1 MGTQSGGDVLLAQV
15 DDEATFTATSAMKE
29 IAFGSVAGMVAE
41 VFEYPFDLAKVRLQA
56 QLLTPAS
63 SHAKHFDGPMHCLM
77 QTWKE
82 EGVRGMYRGLPAP
95 MVGAM
100 AETAA
105 LFLAYTG
112 FQNVI
117 RKASPPTSSTDGRNS
132 KPPPLSIAQL
142 GLASAGAGFLTSFV
156 LTPIELVKCKMQVQ
170 MMNFNPIFPP
180 PISPGR
186 IPHRSSS
193 SLPDAAR
200 HISSSSI
207 ASKYSKRSIHN
218 SPSPAEAISPPAKP
232 PGPIALT
239 RSIIDEYGVRGLW
252 LGHTGTLLRETGGCA
267 AWFVCKE
274 YVARKLVEHRIH
286 QTPSA
291 STDLLAWESAFSGA
305 VAGAV
310 GALLFYPAD
319 TVKSAIQTEDELRPR
334 GTLLRKHKQSTFL
347 GTFRKIQALS
357 RYFSGTSSYANAK
370 AKLDNKAFSDTLLL
384 PKTSFKLRQDL
395 KEAEAKYEN
404 LTCENLYQWQ
414 WENAKGPLFVLHDG
428 PPYANGDLH
437 IGHALN
443 KVIKD
448 IINRFHVTQGRKVHY
463 VPGWDCHGLP
473 IENKAMKD
481 MKRNPLETPPSIIR
495 EGARA
500 TALREIDSQREQF
513 RPLAVMAD
521 WYSNERTYRTLDRH
535 YEMRQ
540 LRMFQQMVANG
551 LIYRQHRPVHYSPS
565 SRSALAEAELEY
577 KDDHVSHSVYVGFDL
592 DVQSLKLSDSFA
604 REHLNSAPKVQL
616 LVWTTTPWTL
626 TAHMGIAV
634 HRTLPYYMVRLEE
647 GGNSG
652 TVVFVTHN
660 QPETLEK
667 LLGPHTI
674 LGTITGGELIGA
686 TYRHIFPG
694 STKSFE
700 VIHAPHVT
708 NETGTGLVHCA
719 AAHGAEDYNAF
730 RSLGLLNPSNTDDLV
745 CHVDS
750 KGQFTPD
757 VADVVGQEYAK
768 RLAGTEVLGDGNKEI
783 VMILKELGKVYKV
796 QRVKH
801 RYPYDWKT
809 NEPII
814 VTATSQWFANLDKI
828 KDDALNALKPVSFF
842 PEISRNRLEAFIQSR
857 SEWCISRQRVW
868 GVPIPALHHKETG
881 RAILDAPTLDYI
893 LNAMESKNL
902 DWWDAS
908 IEHFVPPWLL
918 EEGKTAA
925 ETWEKGRD
933 TMDVWF
939 DSGSSWS
946 MLAEMGVGRT
956 SEEGRKFDADL
967 CLEGSDQ
974 HRGWFQSQLLTAVG
988 SRDASAGGEATSP
1001 YGTLITH
1008 GMVLDEKGKKMSKS
1022 LGNIISPMTIVRGSP
1037 NNKKEAAYGPDVL
1050 RLWAATVEYWRD
1062 MSIGPTVIAQAVES
1076 LRKLLI
1082 NALNNFAN
1090 ITMSSLYFDIT
1101 KDNLYANA
1109 IQSLERRAVVTVLEK
1124 SAEWKDP
1131 QASEDM
1137 ANLLHVRGTVLALLE
1152 KARTAKLIKSALE
1165 AEVDII
1171 VPDGAS
1177 ENTFVDMLRREENF
1191 LKTLFI
1197 VSDASIMDEGSLGTT
1212 SPEWLYSETISVPD
1226 DDIAIRVRPATL
1238 YKCPRCWTYARAEDD
1253 VLCERIVQLPKAITP
1268 REMLQEETS
1277 DEERAS
1283 ALPVFREPPC
1293 ELPVFDGYDASVLP
1307 KVVVGTKIAM
1317 CEYRSP
1323 CLPFDFG
1330 IGLNGVLILVKISPD
1345 TASVRKITKLLMR
1358 PERAPFPGMYA
1369 TVPSAHDRPQ
1379 PGLFLHLA
1387 VDELLNELKTAVGLK
1402 HVKNSRNRDSWVLGD
1417 ELHSECLG
1425 QANA

>member
-1 MGTQSGGDVLLAQV
+1 M
-15 DDEATFTATSAMKE
+15 
-29 IAFGSVAGMVAE
+29 
-41 VFEYPFDLAKVRLQA
+41 
-56 QLLTPAS
+56 
-63 SHAKHFDGPMHCLM
+63 
-77 QTWKE
+77 
-82 EGVRGMYRGLPAP
+82 
-95 MVGAM
+95 
-100 AETAA
+100 
-105 LFLAYTG
+105 
-112 FQNVI
+112 
-117 RKASPPTSSTDGRNS
+117 
-132 KPPPLSIAQL
+132 
-142 GLASAGAGFLTSFV
+142 
-156 LTPIELVKCKMQVQ
+156 
-170 MMNFNPIFPP
+170 
-180 PISPGR
+180 
-186 IPHRSSS
+186 
-193 SLPDAAR
+193 
-200 HISSSSI
+200 
-207 ASKYSKRSIHN
+207 
-218 SPSPAEAISPPAKP
+218 
-232 PGPIALT
+232 
-239 RSIIDEYGVRGLW
+239 
-252 LGHTGTLLRETGGCA
+252 
-267 AWFVCKE
+267 
-274 YVARKLVEHRIH
+274 
-286 QTPSA
+286 
-291 STDLLAWESAFSGA
+291 
-305 VAGAV
+305 
-310 GALLFYPAD
+310 
-319 TVKSAIQTEDELRPR
+319 
-334 GTLLRKHKQSTFL
+334 
-347 GTFRKIQALS
+347 
-357 RYFSGTSSYANAK
+357 
-370 AKLDNKAFSDTLLL
+370 AKLDNKAFSATLLL
-384 PKTSFKLRQDL
+384 PKTPFKLRQDL
-395 KEAEAKYEN
+395 KEVETKYEK
-404 LTCENLYQWQ
+404 LTCEDLYRWQ

-437 IGHALN
+437 MGHALN

-495 EGARA
+495 EGAKA

-521 WYSNERTYRTLDRH
+521 WYSSERTYRTLDRH

-540 LRMFQQMVANG
+540 LRIFQQMVANG

-592 DVQSLKLSDSFA
+592 DVRSLKLSDSVA
-604 REHLNSAPKVQL
+604 QEHLNSAPKVQL

-634 HRTLPYYMVRLEE
+634 HRTLPYHMVRLDE
-647 GGNSG
+647 GENDG
-652 TVVFVTHN
+652 TIVFMTDI

-667 LLGPHTI
+667 LLGRHTV
-674 LGTITGGELIGA
+674 LGAITGDGLIGT
-686 TYRHIFPG
+686 TYKHIFPG
-694 STKSFE
+694 STKSFK

-719 AAHGAEDYNAF
+719 AAHGAEDYSAF

-745 CHVDS
+745 CHVDG

-757 VADVVGQEYAK
+757 VADVVGQEYGK
-768 RLAGTEVLGDGNKEI
+768 RLTGKEVLGDGNKEL

-796 QRVKH
+796 QRIKH

-828 KDDALNALKPVSFF
+828 KDDALKALKSVSFF
-842 PEISRNRLEAFIQSR
+842 PDVSRNRLEAFVQSR

-881 RAILDAPTLDYI
+881 RAVLDACTLDFI

-902 DWWDAS
+902 DWWDAP

-956 SEEGRKFDADL
+956 SEKGRKFDADL

-988 SRDASAGGEATSP
+988 SRDASAGGDATSP
-1001 YGTLITH
+1001 YGALITH

-1022 LGNIISPMTIVRGSP
+1022 LGNIVSPMSIVRGSP
-1037 NNKKEAAYGPDVL
+1037 NGKKEPACGADVL
-1050 RLWAATVEYWRD
+1050 RLWAGTVEYWRD
-1062 MSIGPTVIAQAVES
+1062 MAIGPTVIAQAVES
-1076 LRKLLI
+1076 LRKLRNTARFCLGNMGDAERMANMARVPRDEMGLVERYVMNELYNLEQIALDGYATYNFPKVI

-1109 IQSLERRAVVTVLEK
+1109 IESQERRAVVTVLEK
-1124 SAEWKDP
+1124 VLGTMTNIMSPVLPYLSEEIHDTWKGDGKSVFMTSWVPLSAEWKDR

-1137 ANLLHVRGTVLALLE
+1137 ANLLHVRGIVLALLE
-1152 KARTAKLIKSALE
+1152 KARTAKEIKSALE

-1171 VPDGAS
+1171 VPDGVS
-1177 ENTFVDMLRREENF
+1177 ENAFVNTLTREENF

-1212 SPEWLYSETISVPD
+1212 SPEWLYSETVSVPGSD
-1226 DDIAIRVRPATL
+1226 DDIAIRTMFSVDGVKTL
-1238 YKCPRCWTYARAEDD
+1238 
-1253 VLCERIVQLPKAITP
+1253 
-1268 REMLQEETS
+1268 
-1277 DEERAS
+1277 
-1283 ALPVFREPPC
+1283 
-1293 ELPVFDGYDASVLP
+1293 
-1307 KVVVGTKIAM
+1307 
-1317 CEYRSP
+1317 
-1323 CLPFDFG
+1323 
-1330 IGLNGVLILVKISPD
+1330 
-1345 TASVRKITKLLMR
+1345 
-1358 PERAPFPGMYA
+1358 
-1369 TVPSAHDRPQ
+1369 
-1379 PGLFLHLA
+1379 
-1387 VDELLNELKTAVGLK
+1387 
-1402 HVKNSRNRDSWVLGD
+1402 
-1417 ELHSECLG
+1417 
-1425 QANA
+1425 